1 MENRKLLFDKVI
13 LDSFIFI
20 WIHFL
25 ILILE
30 IMFFILFDFSL
41 FLWIRIYLW

>member
-13 LDSFIFI
+13 LDSIFI